1 VSRQSLAIGAAALY
15 LIGLAVVLALRA
27 GEPMPTSAAGAIAL
41 LLLPLIWGAGPIV
54 LAIIWL
60 LLKRGDLASAR
71 FGLLV
76 FAALYLVIVALHWS
90 WGELI

>member
-1 VSRQSLAIGAAALY
+1 VSKQSFAIGAAALY
-15 LIGLAVVLALRA
+15 LIGLAVVFALRA
-27 GEPMPTSAAGAIAL
+27 GEPMPQGAAGTMA

-54 LAIIWL
+54 LAIVWL
-60 LLKRGDLASAR
+60 LLKRGNLASAR

-76 FAALYLVIVALHWS
+76 FAALYLVIVALHWY

>member
-1 VSRQSLAIGAAALY
+1 MSREIFMVGVAALY

-27 GEPMPTSAAGAIAL
+27 GETMPQGGAGAIAL
-41 LLLPLIWGAGPIV
+41 LMLPLIWGAGPIV
-54 LAIIWL
+54 LAIVWI

-76 FAALYLVIVALHWS
+76 FAALYLVIVAVHWY

>member
-1 VSRQSLAIGAAALY
+1 MSRQSFAIGAAALY
-15 LIGLAVVLALRA
+15 LVGLAVVFALRA
-27 GEPMPTSAAGAIAL
+27 GEPMPQGAAGTMAL

-54 LAIIWL
+54 LAIVWL

-76 FAALYLVIVALHWS
+76 FAALYLVIVTLHWY